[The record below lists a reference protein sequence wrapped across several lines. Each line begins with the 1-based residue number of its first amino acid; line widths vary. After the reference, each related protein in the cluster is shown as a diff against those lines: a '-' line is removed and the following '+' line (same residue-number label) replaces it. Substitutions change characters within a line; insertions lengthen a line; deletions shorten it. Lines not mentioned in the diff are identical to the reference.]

1 MVVYSLF
8 YILQNKKG
16 TDLVLG
22 VDAHGINIYE
32 PNDVKKPKITF
43 PWNEVQNV
51 AYNDKKVGFTT
62 SVAMHL
68 HTCVHSYR

>member
-51 AYNDKKVGFTT
+51 AYNDKKVGYDVYYFSCHASAYVRT
-62 SVAMHL
+62 
-68 HTCVHSYR
+68 